1 MRSNTGKNI
10 KLKTG
15 KSNLDIVK
23 SYLNGEKAF
32 VQVGYDPNL
41 SNSTRKEGEEW
52 EDSQGRKWI
61 WKNGVKRRV
70 PKKAKIINEQRCKGC
85 NMDVRWGNYLDD
97 RVWPKT
103 GMCYDCYTKFQ
114 TDLKLMGMFEVYNEL
129 QDLRNERGVLEDYKK
144 KFEESK
150 QFCEENKDKPVT
162 FLEED
167 GSFEKWDGNID
178 YNKILEDLNKD
189 LDVVYKR
196 LDELNIKI
204 KEYEEKYESAKSK
217 RYNKARV

>member
-1 MRSNTGKNI
+1 MKRAS
-10 KLKTG
+10 G
-15 KSNLDIVK
+15 KSNLGIVK
-23 SYLNGEKAF
+23 DYLEGNRPF
-32 VQVGYDPNL
+32 IQVGYDPNL
-41 SNSTRKEGEEW
+41 SNNTRKEGEEW

-196 LDELNIKI
+196 LDELNVKI

>member
-1 MRSNTGKNI
+1 MKRAS
-10 KLKTG
+10 G
-15 KSNLDIVK
+15 KSNLSIVK
-23 SYLNGEKAF
+23 DYVEGNRPF

-41 SNSTRKEGEEW
+41 NNNKRKEGDEW

-70 PKKAKIINEQRCKGC
+70 PKKAKIINEQRCKEC

-103 GMCYDCYTKFQ
+103 GMCYDCYINFQ
-114 TDLKLMGMFEVYNEL
+114 TNLKLTGMFEIYNEL
-129 QDLRNERGVLEDYKK
+129 QDLKNERSILEDYKK

-150 QFCEENKDKPVT
+150 KFCEENQGKPVE

-167 GSFEKWDGNID
+167 GSFERWEGIQD

-189 LDVVYKR
+189 LELLYKR
-196 LDELNIKI
+196 LEELNAKI
-204 KEYEEKYESAKSK
+204 KEYEEQYESAKSQ
-217 RYNKARV
+217 RNNKK

>member
-1 MRSNTGKNI
+1 MKTNTGKNI

-15 KSNLDIVK
+15 KSNLDIVR

-32 VQVGYDPNL
+32 VQVGYDANL
-41 SNSTRKEGEEW
+41 ENNKRKEGEEW

-61 WKNGVKRRV
+61 WKNGSKRRIS
-70 PKKAKIINEQRCKGC
+70 KRATIINEQRCKCC

-103 GMCYDCYTKFQ
+103 GYCYDCFIDFQ
-114 TDLKLMGMFEVYNEL
+114 TNLKLIGMFEVYNEL
-129 QDLRNERGVLEDYKK
+129 QDLKNERGILEDYKK

-150 QFCEENKDKPVT
+150 KFCEENKDKDVT

-178 YNKILEDLNKD
+178 YNKIFEDLTKD
-189 LDVVYKR
+189 IGVIDVR
-196 LDELNIKI
+196 LEELNLKI

-217 RYNKARV
+217 RNNKAGV

>member
-32 VQVGYDPNL
+32 VQVGYNPDL
-41 SNSTRKEGEEW
+41 KNSKRKEGEEW
-52 EDSQGRKWI
+52 EDAQGRKWI

-70 PKKAKIINEQRCKGC
+70 PKKAKIINEQRCKEC

-103 GMCYDCYTKFQ
+103 LMCYDCYINFQ
-114 TDLKLMGMFEVYNEL
+114 TKLKMNGMFDVYNEL
-129 QDLRNERGVLEDYKK
+129 QDLKNERSILEDYKK

-150 QFCEENKDKPVT
+150 KFCEENKDKDVT

-178 YNKILEDLNKD
+178 YNTILEDLNKD

-196 LDELNIKI
+196 LEELNVKI
-204 KEYEEKYESAKSK
+204 KEYEEKYESAKSQ
-217 RYNKARV
+217 RDNKARV

>member
-1 MRSNTGKNI
+1 MKKAS
-10 KLKTG
+10 G
-15 KSNLDIVK
+15 KSNLGIVK
-23 SYLNGEKAF
+23 DYLEGNRPF
-32 VQVGYDPNL
+32 IQVGYDPNL

-196 LDELNIKI
+196 LDELNVKI

>member
-1 MRSNTGKNI
+1 MKRAS
-10 KLKTG
+10 G
-15 KSNLDIVK
+15 KSNLGIVK
-23 SYLNGEKAF
+23 DYLEGNRPF
-32 VQVGYDPNL
+32 IQVGYDPNL

-167 GSFEKWDGNID
+167 GSFEKWSGDID

-196 LDELNIKI
+196 LDELNVKI

>member
-1 MRSNTGKNI
+1 MKRAS
-10 KLKTG
+10 G
-15 KSNLDIVK
+15 KSNLGIVK
-23 SYLNGEKAF
+23 DYLEGNRPF

-41 SNSTRKEGEEW
+41 NNNKRKEGEEW
-52 EDSQGRKWI
+52 EDAQGRKWI

-70 PKKAKIINEQRCKGC
+70 PKKAKIINEQRCKEC

-103 GMCYDCYTKFQ
+103 GMCYDCFINFQ
-114 TDLKLMGMFEVYNEL
+114 TNLKMIGMFDVYNEL
-129 QDLRNERGVLEDYKK
+129 QDLKNERSILEDYKK

-150 QFCEENKDKPVT
+150 KFCEENKDKPVT

-178 YNKILEDLNKD
+178 YKTILEDLNKD
-189 LDVVYKR
+189 LDTVYKR
-196 LDELNIKI
+196 LDELNVKI
-204 KEYEEKYESAKSK
+204 KDCEEQYESAKSK
-217 RYNKARV
+217 RDNKTRV

>member
-1 MRSNTGKNI
+1 MKKAS
-10 KLKTG
+10 G
-15 KSNLDIVK
+15 KSNLSIVK
-23 SYLNGEKAF
+23 DYLSGERPF
-32 VQVGYDPNL
+32 VQVGYDANL
-41 SNSTRKEGEEW
+41 ENNKRKEGDEW

-61 WKNGVKRRV
+61 WKNGSKRRIS
-70 PKKAKIINEQRCKGC
+70 KRATIINEQRCKCC

-103 GMCYDCYTKFQ
+103 GYCYDCFIDFQ
-114 TDLKLMGMFEVYNEL
+114 TNLKLIGMFEVYNEL
-129 QDLRNERGVLEDYKK
+129 QDLKNERGILEDYKK

-150 QFCEENKDKPVT
+150 KFCKENKDKDVT

-178 YNKILEDLNKD
+178 YNKIFEDLTKD
-189 LDVVYKR
+189 IGVIDVR
-196 LDELNIKI
+196 LEELNLKI

-217 RYNKARV
+217 RNNKAGV